1 MSKKKPALLF
11 ALLILALTACNMPG
25 GQAPNAPESNL
36 ALTITAQ
43 ALLLQPGA
51 QQPVVQNTPLP
62 AFTST
67 PEFTPTVTLTP
78 TPSVPQVSV
87 STNTNCR
94 TGPGTQ
100 YDLIG
105 ALVVGQTAEVIGKYS
120 PSNYWIIKNPNG
132 SGNCWLWGQYATVT
146 GNTANL
152 PEYPVPATP
161 TPSLPAPVKNLN
173 ASISCVLQAAPV
185 FINIV
190 TVELTWSDQS
200 SNEDGFRIY
209 RNGALLISLAADS
222 TSYTDN
228 TTLAAIWIITDPQ
241 PSHTYAVEAYNSAG
255 KSAAKEVNVKCP

>member
-1 MSKKKPALLF
+1 MLKKPFLLLSALLV
-11 ALLILALTACNMPG
+11 LALTACNLPT
-25 GQAPNAPESNL
+25 GQSPEVSDL

-43 ALLLQPGA
+43 ARLLEPGTPPA
-51 QQPVVQNTPLP
+51 VQDTPLP
-62 AFTST
+62 TSTST

-78 TPSVPQVSV
+78 TPSVPTATVSQ
-87 STNTNCR
+87 NTNCR

-105 ALVVGQTAEVIGKYS
+105 ALLIGQSAEVVGKNSA
-120 PSNYWIIKNPNG
+120 SNYWIIKTPGG
-132 SGNCWLWGQYATVT
+132 SGNCWLWGQYATVS

-161 TPSLPAPVKNLN
+161 TPSLPAPVKNLK
-173 ASISCVLQAAPV
+173 ATISCVLQNNPV

-190 TVELTWSDQS
+190 TVDLTWSDQS

-209 RNGALLISLAADS
+209 RGGTLLVSLAANS

-228 TTLAAIWIITDPQ
+228 TTLPAIWIIGNPQ
-241 PSHTYAVEAYNSAG
+241 PSLTYEVEAFNAAGNSN
-255 KSAAKEVNVKCP
+255 KKDVNVKCP